1 MTAGSRIGFIWIY
14 VLIVLFGVGIIEL
27 LLMPAIQFQ
36 LVPALQTTANAT
48 LPPIDAASFA
58 IKTST
63 TINYMHGAM
72 YVVMFVIFVYA
83 IVSIFKKEDYEFQT

>member
-14 VLIVLFGVGIIEL
+14 VLIVLFGVGILEL
-27 LLMPAIQFQ
+27 LIMPAITFK
-36 LVPALQTTANAT
+36 LVPTLQTAANAT
-48 LPPIDAASFA
+48 LTPLDAASFA
-58 IKTST
+58 IKTET
-63 TINYMHGAM
+63 TINYMHIAM